1 MILRRPYAFLIKHF
15 RLIHLILFAL
25 LAIITYNASTVLNFF
40 KDYITANGNMEI
52 LSSNYINVFIYIAPI
67 IIIGLS
73 ILIFY
78 LMKYKDK
85 PRLYYIILIIVSIL
99 CTGVY
104 TYLYLNIRSLETTT
118 VSARII
124 RLYRDIARSNF
135 YVLFVMC
142 IPTLIRGLGFD
153 IKKFN
158 FSKDLK
164 ELNLSE
170 EDSAEV
176 EVSIDVSSNSLKR
189 TGRRTLR
196 ELKYYYVENKFFINI
211 ILGTLILILVM
222 VFPFNKYVVN
232 RNLKEGEVL
241 GTSAFNIKVTDSYLT
256 DRKRISKDN
265 SYVILKVSVIGKVNK
280 YSLDLDHFILEG
292 KNNKYVPSQKFYL
305 YFNDIGI
312 GYRNNIL
319 DTTSYKDYILVFNI
333 NNIDNSINIDFK
345 SKSETIINDLNIHN
359 KNIEEK
365 KVDDALS
372 TTNSDNIKIE
382 SNPTNNYKEVY
393 TMMSTAYAGDTI
405 TYMGTTPVRDPDG
418 ISTIAVDPS
427 IIPLGSKVYIPGYGL
442 AIASDTGGLIK
453 GNRIDLFL
461 NSEDECINWGVQTVS
476 LYLIAYPGEW

>member
-52 LSSNYINVFIYIAPI
+52 LSSNYINAFIYIAPI

-73 ILIFY
+73 ISIFY

-85 PRLYYIILIIVSIL
+85 PRLYYIILIIVSVL

-104 TYLYLNIRSLETTT
+104 TYLYLSIRSLETTT

-158 FSKDLK
+158 FGKDLK

-176 EVSIDVSSNSLKR
+176 EVSIDVSSNGLKR

-222 VFPFNKYVVN
+222 LFPFNKYVVN
-232 RNLKEGEVL
+232 RDLKEGEVL

-280 YSLDLDHFILEG
+280 YSLDLDHFVLDG

-333 NNIDNSINIDFK
+333 NNIDKDSNFIFRYVD
-345 SKSETIINDLNIHN
+345 NDKGI
-359 KNIEEK
+359 K
-365 KVDDALS
+365 LS
-372 TTNSDNIKIE
+372 
-382 SNPTNNYKEVY
+382 PEVIY
-393 TMMSTAYAGDTI
+393 
-405 TYMGTTPVRDPDG
+405 
-418 ISTIAVDPS
+418 
-427 IIPLGSKVYIPGYGL
+427 
-442 AIASDTGGLIK
+442 
-453 GNRIDLFL
+453 
-461 NSEDECINWGVQTVS
+461 
-476 LYLIAYPGEW
+476 

>member
-52 LSSNYINVFIYIAPI
+52 LSSNYINAFIYIAPI

-73 ILIFY
+73 ISIFY

-85 PRLYYIILIIVSIL
+85 PRLYYIILIIVSVL

-104 TYLYLNIRSLETTT
+104 TYLYLSIRSLETTT

-176 EVSIDVSSNSLKR
+176 EVSIDVSSNGLKR

-222 VFPFNKYVVN
+222 LFPFNKYVVN
-232 RNLKEGEVL
+232 RYLKEGEVL

-280 YSLDLDHFILEG
+280 YSLDLDHFVLEG

-305 YFNDIGI
+305 YFNDIGT

-333 NNIDNSINIDFK
+333 NNIDKDSNFIFRYVD
-345 SKSETIINDLNIHN
+345 NDKGI
-359 KNIEEK
+359 K
-365 KVDDALS
+365 LS
-372 TTNSDNIKIE
+372 
-382 SNPTNNYKEVY
+382 PEVIY
-393 TMMSTAYAGDTI
+393 
-405 TYMGTTPVRDPDG
+405 
-418 ISTIAVDPS
+418 
-427 IIPLGSKVYIPGYGL
+427 
-442 AIASDTGGLIK
+442 
-453 GNRIDLFL
+453 
-461 NSEDECINWGVQTVS
+461 
-476 LYLIAYPGEW
+476 